1 MLLHIATGE
10 NTNVEH
16 AVTVITAVRDGDVVV
31 IDHTVMCRIKPNPTL
46 VMVHLHPSVRGTL
59 STQQSGDITRGETN
73 MAAHPIT
80 ESGLNANGSRY
91 SSDKRR

>member
-31 IDHTVMCRIKPNPTL
+31 VDHTAMCRIKPNPTL

-73 MAAHPIT
+73 MAAYRLRNP
-80 ESGLNANGSRY
+80 
-91 SSDKRR
+91 D